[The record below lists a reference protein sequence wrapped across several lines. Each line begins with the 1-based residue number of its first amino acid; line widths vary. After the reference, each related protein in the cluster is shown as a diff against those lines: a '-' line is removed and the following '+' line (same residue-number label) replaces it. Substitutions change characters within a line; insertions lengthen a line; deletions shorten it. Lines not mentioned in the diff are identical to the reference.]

1 MDSLVCHLPGFS
13 DSCTAFTYLSVISVT
28 CTKFLQI
35 NSYRFRLAP
44 WTFCTF
50 RRRMQ
55 PLPGGDYE
63 IREMDVRIDV
73 ALRTNHGSGS
83 AATFRTD
90 RDECSVQLRGRQY
103 SHSRR

>member
-13 DSCTAFTYLSVISVT
+13 DSCTALTCLSVISVT
-28 CTKFLQI
+28 RRNFLQI

-63 IREMDVRIDV
+63 IRKMDFRTDV
-73 ALRTNHGSGS
+73 ALRTDHGRGS
-83 AATFRTD
+83 IAAFRAN
-90 RDECSVQLRGRQY
+90 RDAGSVQLRRRKY
-103 SHSRR
+103 SDSGG